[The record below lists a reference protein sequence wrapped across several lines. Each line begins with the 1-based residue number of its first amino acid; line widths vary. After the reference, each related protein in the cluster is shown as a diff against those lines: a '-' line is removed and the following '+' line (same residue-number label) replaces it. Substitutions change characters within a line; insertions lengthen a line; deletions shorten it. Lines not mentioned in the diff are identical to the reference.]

1 MKFYDTHYEEYITS
15 NKKMNMH
22 TKLEKIYK
30 TLPKKISE
38 LNNIILYGPAGVGKY
53 TQMLSLIKR
62 YSPSNLKYEKKLTIS
77 FDKKQFLFKISDI
90 HYEID
95 MALLGC
101 NAKLL
106 WHDIYQQIVDIV
118 SSKTDKSGIIVCKNF
133 HEIHNELVENFY
145 SYMQS
150 INNHINIKFLIITE
164 EVSFL
169 PDSILNCCKIICVP
183 RPTKAIYNKCKLS
196 YNPSSYTPISKN
208 INLED
213 IQNIKEL
220 HVDTPYHI
228 EHQTTTQTTTQTTN
242 QIINNET
249 NNENIQTTGKK
260 TNKKPTVKN
269 ISEKQ
274 NISIMNDNYQII
286 CNKIIDIIKN
296 YKNIR
301 YLKFR
306 DTLYDL
312 LIYNLNISQCVWYI
326 LKTLINDNYLD
337 DEAKLS
343 EILIKTYRFF
353 QYYNNNYRPIY
364 HIENYVYSL
373 CKIIHGLDD

>member
-1 MKFYDTHYEEYITS
+1 
-15 NKKMNMH
+15 
-22 TKLEKIYK
+22 
-30 TLPKKISE
+30 
-38 LNNIILYGPAGVGKY
+38 
-53 TQMLSLIKR
+53 
-62 YSPSNLKYEKKLTIS
+62 
-77 FDKKQFLFKISDI
+77 
-90 HYEID
+90 

-106 WHDIYQQIVDIV
+106 WHDIYQQIIDIV
-118 SSKTDKSGIIVCKNF
+118 SSKMDKSGIIVCKNF

-150 INNHINIKFLIITE
+150 MNNYINIKFLIITE

-169 PDSILNCCKIICVP
+169 PDSILNCCKIIRIP
-183 RPTKAIYNKCKLS
+183 RPSKNMYNKLS
-196 YNPSSYTPISKN
+196 YAPISKN

-220 HVDTPYHI
+220 YVNDLI
-228 EHQTTTQTTTQTTN
+228 ALENQTTN
-242 QIINNET
+242 NDVT
-249 NNENIQTTGKK
+249 NDIEKK
-260 TNKKPTVKN
+260 TNKKTTKTTKTTKKT
-269 ISEKQ
+269 ISNEKQ

-286 CNKIIDIIKN
+286 CNKIIDMMKN
-296 YKNIR
+296 YKNIK

-306 DTLYDL
+306 DILYDL

-326 LKTLINDNYLD
+326 LKTLINDDYI
-337 DEAKLS
+337 DESKLS
-343 EILIKTYRFF
+343 DILIKTYRFF

-373 CKIIHGLDD
+373 CKIIHNLEDD

>member
-15 NKKMNMH
+15 NKKMNIH
-22 TKLEKIYK
+22 AKLEKIYK
-30 TLPKKISE
+30 TLPKKINE
-38 LNNIILYGPAGVGKY
+38 LNNMIIYGPSGVGKY

-77 FDKKQFLFKISDI
+77 FDKKQFLFKVSDI

-106 WHDIYQQIVDIV
+106 WHDIYQQIIDIV

-133 HEIHNELVENFY
+133 HEIHSELLENFY

-150 INNHINIKFLIITE
+150 VNSHINLKFVIITE

-169 PDSILNCCKIICVP
+169 PDSVLNCCKIIRLP
-183 RPTKAIYNKCKLS
+183 RPTKAMYNKCKLS
-196 YNPSSYTPISKN
+196 YNESTYTPISKN
-208 INLED
+208 TNLED

-220 HVDTPYHI
+220 HVET
-228 EHQTTTQTTTQTTN
+228 
-242 QIINNET
+242 QIINVPNDTLNDTYNDAHE
-249 NNENIQTTGKK
+249 KK
-260 TNKKPTVKN
+260 TNKKTTAKKASTLY
-269 ISEKQ
+269 SEKQ

-326 LKTLINDNYLD
+326 LKILINDNYI
-337 DEAKLS
+337 DESKLS
-343 EILIKTYRFF
+343 DILIKTYRFF

>member
-15 NKKMNMH
+15 NKKVNMH

-30 TLPKKISE
+30 TLPKKISD
-38 LNNIILYGPAGVGKY
+38 LNNIILYGPSGVGKY
-53 TQMLSLIKR
+53 TQMLCLIKR
-62 YSPSNLKYEKKLTIS
+62 YSPSNLKYEKKLTIT

-101 NAKLL
+101 TAKLL
-106 WHDIYQQIVDIV
+106 WHDIYQQIVDII
-118 SSKTDKSGIIVCKNF
+118 SSKTDKSGIIICKNF
-133 HEIHNELVENFY
+133 HEIHSELLENFY

-150 INNHINIKFLIITE
+150 INSHINLKFVIITE

-169 PDSILNCCKIICVP
+169 PDSILNCCKIIRVP

-196 YNPSSYTPISKN
+196 HTSLSKH
-208 INLED
+208 INLDD

-220 HVDTPYHI
+220 HMDANICNLPENQVIPPETVDV
-228 EHQTTTQTTTQTTN
+228 TN
-242 QIINNET
+242 TNT
-249 NNENIQTTGKK
+249 NNNIVKPPVKK
-260 TNKKPTVKN
+260 TNKKHAVKN

-286 CNKIIDIIKN
+286 CNKIIDTIKN

-312 LIYNLNISQCVWYI
+312 LIYNLNISQCIWYI
-326 LKTLINDNYLD
+326 LKTLINDNYID
-337 DEAKLS
+337 DESKLS

-373 CKIIHGLDD
+373 CKIVHGIPEE

>member
-1 MKFYDTHYEEYITS
+1 MKFYDTHYEEYIIS
-15 NKKMNMH
+15 NKKVNMH
-22 TKLEKIYK
+22 SKLEKIYK

-38 LNNIILYGPAGVGKY
+38 LNNIILYGPSGVGKY
-53 TQMLSLIKR
+53 TQMLCLIKR
-62 YSPSNLKYEKKLTIS
+62 YSPSNLKYEKKLTML

-95 MALLGC
+95 MGLLGC

-106 WHDIYQQIVDIV
+106 WHDIYEQIIDII
-118 SSKTDKSGIIVCKNF
+118 SSKADKSGIIICKNF
-133 HEIHNELVENFY
+133 HEIHSELLENFY

-150 INNHINIKFLIITE
+150 INIHISLKFVIITE

-169 PDSILNCCKIICVP
+169 PDSILNCCKIIRVP
-183 RPTKAIYNKCKLS
+183 RPSKAIYNKCKLS
-196 YNPSSYTPISKN
+196 QRSLSKS
-208 INLED
+208 INLDD

-220 HVDTPYHI
+220 HMNMDGVSEPTNEP
-228 EHQTTTQTTTQTTN
+228 TTIKPAIKPAIKN
-242 QIINNET
+242 
-249 NNENIQTTGKK
+249 
-260 TNKKPTVKN
+260 TNKKTIVNNITNNKN
-269 ISEKQ
+269 S
-274 NISIMNDNYQII
+274 SIMNDNYQII
-286 CNKIIDIIKN
+286 CNKIIDIMKN

-306 DTLYDL
+306 ETLYDL

-326 LKTLINDNYLD
+326 LKTLITDNYLD
-337 DEAKLS
+337 DESKLS
-343 EILIKTYRFF
+343 DVLIKTYRFF

-373 CKIIHGLDD
+373 CRIIHGIEE

>member
-15 NKKMNMH
+15 NKKVNMH

-30 TLPKKISE
+30 TLPKKVNE
-38 LNNIILYGPAGVGKY
+38 LNNIILYGPSGVGKY
-53 TQMLSLIKR
+53 TQMLCLIKR

-95 MALLGC
+95 MGLLGC

-106 WHDIYQQIVDIV
+106 WHDIYQQIVDII
-118 SSKTDKSGIIVCKNF
+118 SSKTDKSGIIICKNF
-133 HEIHNELVENFY
+133 HEIHSELLENFY

-150 INNHINIKFLIITE
+150 INSHINLKFVIITE

-169 PDSILNCCKIICVP
+169 PDSILNCCKIIRVP

-196 YNPSSYTPISKN
+196 YSPLSKN
-208 INLED
+208 INLDD

-220 HVDTPYHI
+220 HMDVDVDVDVDVGHSNENQVIHY
-228 EHQTTTQTTTQTTN
+228 ESATQTTN
-242 QIINNET
+242 SISTVKPAI
-249 NNENIQTTGKK
+249 KK
-260 TNKKPTVKN
+260 TTKKTTVKN
-269 ISEKQ
+269 ISDKQ

-326 LKTLINDNYLD
+326 LKTLINDNYID

-373 CKIIHGLDD
+373 CKIVHGIPDE

>member
-15 NKKMNMH
+15 NKKMNIH
-22 TKLEKIYK
+22 AKLEKIYK

-38 LNNIILYGPAGVGKY
+38 LNNMIIYGPSGVGKY

-106 WHDIYQQIVDIV
+106 WHDIYQQIIDIV

-133 HEIHNELVENFY
+133 HEIHSELLENFY

-150 INNHINIKFLIITE
+150 INNHINLKFVIITE

-169 PDSILNCCKIICVP
+169 PDSILNCCKIIRLP
-183 RPTKAIYNKCKLS
+183 RPTKAMYNKCKLS
-196 YNPSSYTPISKN
+196 YNESTYTPISKN
-208 INLED
+208 TNLED

-220 HVDTPYHI
+220 HV
-228 EHQTTTQTTTQTTN
+228 EN
-242 QIINNET
+242 QIINVPNDT
-249 NNENIQTTGKK
+249 HNDTHNDINNQLPEKK
-260 TNKKPTVKN
+260 TNKKTTAKKASCN
-269 ISEKQ
+269 ERQ

-312 LIYNLNISQCVWYI
+312 LIYNLNISQCIWYI
-326 LKTLINDNYLD
+326 LKTLINDNYI
-337 DEAKLS
+337 DESKLS
-343 EILIKTYRFF
+343 DILIKTYRFF

-373 CKIIHGLDD
+373 CKIIHGLDDSCKLE

>member
-1 MKFYDTHYEEYITS
+1 MKFYDTHYEEYIIS
-15 NKKMNMH
+15 NKKINMH

-30 TLPKKISE
+30 TMPKKISE
-38 LNNIILYGPAGVGKY
+38 LNNIILYGPSGVGKY
-53 TQMLSLIKR
+53 TQMLCFIKR

-95 MALLGC
+95 MGLLGC

-106 WHDIYQQIVDIV
+106 WHDIYQQIVDII

-133 HEIHNELVENFY
+133 HEIHSELLDNFY

-150 INNHINIKFLIITE
+150 INTHINLKFVIITE

-169 PDSILNCCKIICVP
+169 PDSIVNCCKIIRVP
-183 RPTKAIYNKCKLS
+183 RPTKAVYNKCKLS
-196 YNPSSYTPISKN
+196 DISLAKN
-208 INLED
+208 INLDE

-220 HVDTPYHI
+220 HMNVDS
-228 EHQTTTQTTTQTTN
+228 
-242 QIINNET
+242 
-249 NNENIQTTGKK
+249 NENQVIPLETVDVTNKANSSTVKPALKK
-260 TNKKPTVKN
+260 TTKKTSVKN
-269 ISEKQ
+269 ISDKQ
-274 NISIMNDNYQII
+274 NSSIMNDNYQII

-312 LIYNLNISQCVWYI
+312 LIYNLNVSQCVWYI

-337 DEAKLS
+337 EAKLS
-343 EILIKTYRFF
+343 IILIKTYRFF

-373 CKIIHGLDD
+373 CKIVHGIQEE

>member
-1 MKFYDTHYEEYITS
+1 MKFYDTHYEEYIIS
-15 NKKMNMH
+15 NKKINMH

-30 TLPKKISE
+30 TMPKKISE
-38 LNNIILYGPAGVGKY
+38 LNNIILYGPSGVGKY
-53 TQMLSLIKR
+53 TQMLCFIKR

-95 MALLGC
+95 MGLLGC

-106 WHDIYQQIVDIV
+106 WHDIYQQIIDII

-133 HEIHNELVENFY
+133 HEIHSELLENFY

-150 INNHINIKFLIITE
+150 INNHINLKFVIITE

-169 PDSILNCCKIICVP
+169 PDCIINCCKIIRVP

-196 YNPSSYTPISKN
+196 NNTSLSKN
-208 INLED
+208 INLDD

-220 HVDTPYHI
+220 HMDVDMDADTCYSN
-228 EHQTTTQTTTQTTN
+228 EN
-242 QIINNET
+242 QVMSLETVDVINT
-249 NNENIQTTGKK
+249 NNITMKPITKK
-260 TNKKPTVKN
+260 TTKKTTVKN
-269 ISEKQ
+269 ISDKQ

-337 DEAKLS
+337 NEAKLS

-373 CKIIHGLDD
+373 CKIVHGIQDE

>member
-1 MKFYDTHYEEYITS
+1 MKFYDTHYEEYIIS
-15 NKKMNMH
+15 NKKVNMH

-38 LNNIILYGPAGVGKY
+38 LNNIILYGPSGVGKY
-53 TQMLSLIKR
+53 TQMLCLIKR
-62 YSPSNLKYEKKLTIS
+62 YSPSNLKYEKKLTIM

-106 WHDIYQQIVDIV
+106 WHDIYQQIVDII
-118 SSKTDKSGIIVCKNF
+118 SSKTDKSGIIICKNF
-133 HEIHNELVENFY
+133 HEIHSELLENFY

-150 INNHINIKFLIITE
+150 INNHINLKFVIITE

-169 PDSILNCCKIICVP
+169 PDSILNCCKIIRVP
-183 RPTKAIYNKCKLS
+183 RPTKALYNKCKLS
-196 YNPSSYTPISKN
+196 HTSLAKN
-208 INLED
+208 INLDD

-220 HVDTPYHI
+220 HMTIHSS
-228 EHQTTTQTTTQTTN
+228 EN
-242 QIINNET
+242 QVIPLETDYVT
-249 NNENIQTTGKK
+249 NNINGTTVKPTAKK
-260 TNKKPTVKN
+260 TTKKTTVKN

-337 DEAKLS
+337 ESKLS

-364 HIENYVYSL
+364 HIENYIYLL
-373 CKIIHGLDD
+373 CKIVHGIPDE

>member
-1 MKFYDTHYEEYITS
+1 MKFYDTHYEEYIMS
-15 NKKMNMH
+15 NKKVNMH

-38 LNNIILYGPAGVGKY
+38 LNNVILYGPSGVGKY
-53 TQMLSLIKR
+53 TQMLCLIKR

-95 MALLGC
+95 MGLLGC

-106 WHDIYQQIVDIV
+106 WHDIYQQIVDII
-118 SSKTDKSGIIVCKNF
+118 SSKTDKSGIIICKNF
-133 HEIHNELVENFY
+133 HEIHSELLENFY

-150 INNHINIKFLIITE
+150 INSHINLKFGIITE

-169 PDSILNCCKIICVP
+169 PDSILNCCKIIRVP

-196 YNPSSYTPISKN
+196 NTSLSKN
-208 INLED
+208 INLDD

-220 HVDTPYHI
+220 HMDVDVGLENSNENQVIHY
-228 EHQTTTQTTTQTTN
+228 ESASQTTN
-242 QIINNET
+242 STII
-249 NNENIQTTGKK
+249 TTSTIKPAIKK
-260 TNKKPTVKN
+260 TNKKSTIKN
-269 ISEKQ
+269 ISDKQ

-326 LKTLINDNYLD
+326 LKTLINDNYLNE
-337 DEAKLS
+337 EAKLS

-373 CKIIHGLDD
+373 CKIVHGIEE

>member
-1 MKFYDTHYEEYITS
+1 MKFYDTHYEEYIIS
-15 NKKMNMH
+15 NKKINMH

-30 TLPKKISE
+30 TMPKKISE
-38 LNNIILYGPAGVGKY
+38 LNNIILYGPSGVGKY
-53 TQMLSLIKR
+53 TQMLCFIKR

-95 MALLGC
+95 MGLLGC

-106 WHDIYQQIVDIV
+106 WHDIYQQIVDII

-133 HEIHNELVENFY
+133 HEIHSELLDNFY

-150 INNHINIKFLIITE
+150 INTHINLKFVIITE

-169 PDSILNCCKIICVP
+169 PDSIVNCCKIIRVP
-183 RPTKAIYNKCKLS
+183 RPTKTVYNKCKLS
-196 YNPSSYTPISKN
+196 DISLAKN
-208 INLED
+208 INLDE

-220 HVDTPYHI
+220 HMNVDS
-228 EHQTTTQTTTQTTN
+228 N
-242 QIINNET
+242 VDS
-249 NNENIQTTGKK
+249 NENQVIPLETVDVTNKANSSAVKPGHKK
-260 TNKKPTVKN
+260 TIKKPSVKN
-269 ISEKQ
+269 ISDKQ
-274 NISIMNDNYQII
+274 NSSIMNDNYQII

-337 DEAKLS
+337 EAKLS
-343 EILIKTYRFF
+343 IILIKTYRFF

-373 CKIIHGLDD
+373 CKIIHDIPDE